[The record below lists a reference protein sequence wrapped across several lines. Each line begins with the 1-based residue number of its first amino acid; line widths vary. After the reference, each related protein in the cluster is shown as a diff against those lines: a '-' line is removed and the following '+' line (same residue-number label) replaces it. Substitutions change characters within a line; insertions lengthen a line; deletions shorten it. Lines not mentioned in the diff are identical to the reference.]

1 MQTGLNHLHTNF
13 AHLLVLMAFINMILA
28 VLGAA
33 KKPGLAKMMKMTHR
47 FGILALGRVIY
58 VAGLGVAM
66 VGGFSFTSPWI
77 LAGLLLWG
85 AVEVAGK
92 RMIAAELDGVV
103 EGGAGSPKLLVG
115 SAIQLF
121 VIVTVYSLMQM
132 KPVL

>member
-13 AHLLVLMAFINMILA
+13 AHLLVFMALINMILA
-28 VLGAA
+28 VLGAG

-92 RMIAAELDGVV
+92 RMIASELDGVA
-103 EGGAGSPKLLVG
+103 EGGAGSAKLLVG
-115 SAIQLF
+115 AAIQLV
-121 VIVTVYSLMQM
+121 VIVTVYGLMQM

>member
-13 AHLLVLMAFINMILA
+13 AHLLVFMALINMILA
-28 VLGAA
+28 VLGAG

-85 AVEVAGK
+85 AVEGAGK
-92 RMIAAELDGVV
+92 RMIASELDGVA
-103 EGGAGSPKLLVG
+103 EGGAGSAKLLVG
-115 SAIQLF
+115 AAIQLV
-121 VIVTVYSLMQM
+121 VIVTVYGLMQM